1 MQQMDAHFVSTSVDP
16 RIRTSTP
23 PDMETLMKYF
33 PTAAAMKTIGLCAFV
48 ATSLAACGGTAGLAS
63 ADTEPSAP
71 SSTTTVPATTT
82 TVPAPTTTAAPPPS
96 TTTPAP
102 PPSTTTVA
110 PPSSSCDGSTLA
122 VTGRFSGTDSLFLF
136 DLTTESLVDVLP
148 NGPSEPRT
156 PVWSSDCDAIFFVT
170 PGPDDASLVNRLD
183 LESQEVTFVFE
194 HDFWI
199 RDLIVHGDGEVYEF
213 SSTDVGEPFSADDV
227 TYLTRYVAASGEFE
241 THHEIDASTAWV
253 QPHDLAETP
262 SGTLLLHG
270 TATFGGLEIIGE
282 DLETSPVDLGDLPL
296 SPFGRDCCEISPNG
310 QRVAVETA
318 LGGYG
323 DTGSA
328 NALALVDL
336 ISGDAQVITNGDEY
350 PWFDRIA
357 SPAWSSDSSQVVFL
371 EINERW
377 DFGPDCD
384 LPCVFIEGTITLWL
398 ATDGNAEAVPLA
410 SFDMDNVFMQ
420 GEVAWMPNS

>member
-1 MQQMDAHFVSTSVDP
+1 M
-16 RIRTSTP
+16 
-23 PDMETLMKYF
+23 
-33 PTAAAMKTIGLCAFV
+33 
-48 ATSLAACGGTAGLAS
+48 
-63 ADTEPSAP
+63 
-71 SSTTTVPATTT
+71 
-82 TVPAPTTTAAPPPS
+82 
-96 TTTPAP
+96 
-102 PPSTTTVA
+102 
-110 PPSSSCDGSTLA
+110 
-122 VTGRFSGTDSLFLF
+122 TGRFSGTDSLFLF

-241 THHEIDASTAWV
+241 THHEIDASTVWV

-270 TATFGGLEIIGE
+270 TAIFGGLEIIGE

-310 QRVAVETA
+310 QR
-318 LGGYG
+318 GGRNGAWRVRGYRQRKCPC
-323 DTGSA
+323 TG
-328 NALALVDL
+328 
-336 ISGDAQVITNGDEY
+336 
-350 PWFDRIA
+350 
-357 SPAWSSDSSQVVFL
+357 
-371 EINERW
+371 
-377 DFGPDCD
+377 
-384 LPCVFIEGTITLWL
+384 
-398 ATDGNAEAVPLA
+398 
-410 SFDMDNVFMQ
+410 
-420 GEVAWMPNS
+420 